1 MRRKSVKLSKKLLSQ
16 GFILLGLL
24 LLYPKISHADEII
37 LDKDK
42 TDGVNIRRDKSNY
55 AEILG
60 GIEDYNRYPIKSED
74 RFWYSIDYKG
84 DVAYVGKDW
93 FYRLKDVKLIKET
106 KLLSAPNKNAK
117 DKINYKLKEASE
129 LTILAFVEGSD
140 YVKVAYKPADK
151 ENKKLNIDKNDKLK
165 DKKVDMDEQ
174 IGFVNISSLDISKR
188 SKKYIDKLKKTY
200 KDLNESKEKHE
211 KIEEEERI
219 EKESQEEDDVVY
231 EVIYVTY
238 FTNDDG
244 EVIDKDDSQI
254 GKSIYNYALDYVG
267 SPYVFGGVSK
277 TNGIDCSGLVLRA
290 YENFG
295 LDLPHLAKSQAEYG
309 ETVAFGEEKAGDLVF
324 FGSSYNDIYHVGI
337 ADGMG
342 NMVHAA
348 SPGQGVI
355 VSPINNPFVIKRIF
369 E

>member
-1 MRRKSVKLSKKLLSQ
+1 MKVLRKLLGK

-24 LLYPKISHADEII
+24 LIYPSTAKADEII
-37 LDKDK
+37 LNKDK
-42 TDGVNIRRDKSNY
+42 TDGVNIRKEKSNSS
-55 AEILG
+55 EVLG

-74 RFWYSIDYKG
+74 RFWYIIDYKG
-84 DVAYVGKDW
+84 ENAYVGKEW
-93 FYRLKDVKLIKET
+93 FYRLKDVRVIKET
-106 KLLSAPNKNAK
+106 NLLSAPSKNAK
-117 DKINYKLKEASE
+117 DKINYKLKPNSE

-140 YVKVAYKPADK
+140 YVKVAYKPAKK
-151 ENKKLNIDKNDKLK
+151 ENKELNIKKNDKLK
-165 DKKVDMDEQ
+165 DKKVDMEEQ
-174 IGFVNISSLDISKR
+174 IGFVKISSLDLSRR
-188 SKKYIDKLKKTY
+188 SKKYLNKVQKTY
-200 KDLNESKEKHE
+200 KELNESKDKHE
-211 KIEEEERI
+211 KIEEEERVAQ
-219 EKESQEEDDVVY
+219 EESQQGGDNAY
-231 EVIYVTY
+231 EVIYVSY

-244 EVIDKDDSQI
+244 EVINKDESQI

-267 SPYVFGGVSK
+267 SPYVFGGISK
-277 TNGIDCSGLVLRA
+277 TNGIDCSGLVLKV

-337 ADGMG
+337 ADGLG